1 MTHLTPDQAHL
12 FVHDAILGNLKNESR
27 TTKAV
32 LAAVPNANLDESVSP
47 ARRPFI
53 EFNTGCGDLN

>member
-1 MTHLTPDQAHL
+1 MSNLTPDQALL
-12 FVHDAILGNLKNESR
+12 FIHNILLGILKNESR
-27 TTKAV
+27 TTRAV

-53 EFNTGCGDLN
+53 EFKTGCGDLN